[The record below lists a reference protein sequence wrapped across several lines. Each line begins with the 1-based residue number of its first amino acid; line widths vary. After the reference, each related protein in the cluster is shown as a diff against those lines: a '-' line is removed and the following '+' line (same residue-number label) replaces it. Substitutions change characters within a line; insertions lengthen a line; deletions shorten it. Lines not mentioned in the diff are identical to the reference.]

1 MANKDDFRDINE
13 TNAPRTL
20 GELRELT
27 ENRPISQEQ
36 FKNLVELGTKRYENE
51 TAKKPDPVPD
61 AMPNPNLGNLESEV
75 GSQPVPCINCGTPV
89 PRDIHKEELGYCVD
103 CSHKFYND
111 YPVVGSPHY
120 DDDGCHE
127 CGVCHKHTGP
137 RRGMNGELREPE
149 DHTCFE

>member
-1 MANKDDFRDINE
+1 MSDSHDFSEINE

-36 FKNLVELGTKRYENE
+36 FKGFLDLASKREEREKTNPPAPRHDEEMAKLEANVKAQPE
-51 TAKKPDPVPD
+51 T
-61 AMPNPNLGNLESEV
+61 E
-75 GSQPVPCINCGTPV
+75 PCINCGTPV
-89 PRDIHKEELGYCVD
+89 DKDIHKEELGYCVD
-103 CSHKFYND
+103 CSHKYYNH

-127 CGVCHKHTGP
+127 CGVCHKHVGP
-137 RRGMNGELREPE
+137 VLGMSGEYREPE
-149 DHTCFE
+149 DHDCFE